1 MKKTKVAI
9 LIFMVLIGG
18 FVLINLWLNLQERK
32 GEEEKAEPPEI
43 SHDRADMHMEK
54 IRLVEDKQ
62 GRKTWELEAKT
73 IQQYQDENV
82 MVLEEVKVTF
92 YGKDGR
98 SFVLSGKQGKVYQNS
113 KDIELKGDVLLT
125 SSDGYWLKTQ
135 SVAYHHQK
143 KKATTSD
150 SVEIEGEQIRLEG
163 KGMEV
168 DMEAQTFKILH
179 QVKTRWKGGVK
190 G

>member
-1 MKKTKVAI
+1 MKRIKIAI
-9 LIFMVLIGG
+9 LISIVLIGG
-18 FVLINLWLNLQERK
+18 VVFGTLWLNLQERK
-32 GEEEKAEPPEI
+32 AEEEKERQPKVSEDGA
-43 SHDRADMHMEK
+43 SMRMET

-62 GRKTWELEAKT
+62 GRKTWELEAKS
-73 IQQYQDENV
+73 IHQYQDENV
-82 MVLEEVKVTF
+82 MMLKEVRVTF

-98 SFVLSGKQGKVYQNS
+98 SFVLSGNEGKVYQNS
-113 KDIELKGDVLLT
+113 KNIELKGDVVLT
-125 SSDGYWLKTQ
+125 SSDGYWLRTQ
-135 SVAYHHQK
+135 SVAYHHQQ

-150 SVEIEGEQIRLEG
+150 PVEIEGEQIRLEG